1 MAASAFPTIAAKPFT
16 STEQSAWAQLQ
27 QTLAAYGFA
36 GADLVAL
43 TAWAKGELIAGKD
56 TNQLALDLQR
66 TPQFAKRFPAIIARQ
81 NAGLPPVSPAEYL
94 SLESSYAQL
103 EQAAGLPR
111 NFASYDALI
120 TNDVSPTEYADRLNQ
135 GYLAVAQAD
144 PEVVK
149 AFQDYYGVS
158 KGQLAAW
165 FLDPKKTEPMLLQQ
179 AAAAQ
184 VGGASAGS
192 GFGEVSSAEATRLAQ
207 QGVNFSQAQQGFQK
221 LASESQLYR
230 GLPGQAEPSLTD
242 TQLLNAQFGSDA
254 ATQQEL
260 ARRAAYETGT
270 TNTGT
275 QVAGTA
281 AGATGLGTVQR

>member
-1 MAASAFPTIAAKPFT
+1 MVASAFPTQRAPAFT

-27 QTLAAYGFA
+27 QTLGAYGFS

-43 TAWAKGELIAGKD
+43 TNWAKTELIAGKD
-56 TNQLALDLQR
+56 SNQIALDLQN
-66 TPQFAKRFPAIIARQ
+66 TPQFVKRFPAIVARR

-103 EQAAGLPR
+103 ETAAGLPR

-120 TNDVSPTEYADRLNQ
+120 ASDVSPTEYADRLNQ

-149 AFQDYYGVS
+149 AFQDYYGVG

-165 FLDPKKTEPMLLQQ
+165 FLDPKKAEPMLLQQ

-192 GFGEVSSAEATRLAQ
+192 GFGEVSSADATRLAQ
-207 QGVNFSQAQQGFQK
+207 MGVNFSQAQQGFQK
-221 LASESQLYR
+221 LAGESQLYR
-230 GLPGQAEPSLTD
+230 GLPGQSEPPLSD
-242 TQLLNAQFGSDA
+242 TALLNAQFGSDA
-254 ATQQEL
+254 ATQLEL
-260 ARRAAYETGT
+260 QRRAGYETGT
-270 TNTGT
+270 TAQGG

-281 AGATGLGTVQR
+281 AGATGIGTVQR